1 VSRPRCPERF
11 EPVRGGGRV
20 WRGAFEVEH
29 AGSTWTVD
37 VDFFD
42 WQERVGLYRD
52 GVRVDERRSRARS
65 PLPGG
70 ARIEAGLSTFGMRRV
85 HLVVG
90 GHEEQLRP
98 APGTGEAWRADLGRR
113 RPRVARALG
122 ALSWTVLVVALVTQV
137 PGWVDGAAGLLG
149 AEPVVGWEL
158 PAPVDVVLSVAGV
171 LAALER
177 ALAMRWSR
185 WLHG

>member
-1 VSRPRCPERF
+1 MSRPRCPERL
-11 EPVRGGGRV
+11 EPVRGWQAL
-20 WRGAFEVEH
+20 WRGAYEVEH

-52 GVRVDERRSRARS
+52 GVRVDERRSRARFA
-65 PLPGG
+65 LPGG
-70 ARIEAGLSTFGMRRV
+70 AHLDARLSTFGMRRA
-85 HLVVG
+85 HLVVEG
-90 GHEEQLRP
+90 REEQMRP
-98 APGTGEAWRADLGRR
+98 LPGTGEAWRADLGRR
-113 RPRVARALG
+113 RPRLARALA
-122 ALSWTVLVVALVTQV
+122 ALSWVVLAVALVTQV

-158 PAPVDVVLSVAGV
+158 PGPADSVLVVAGV

-177 ALAMRWSR
+177 ALAMRWNR
-185 WLHG
+185 WLDG